1 MKVRCEE
8 YVRLTE
14 EYVWKLDVISTA
26 YEEEVSKKQMVE
38 GGIDLMFSTALKVLY
53 KSGEITEEGLEYALE
68 LLDEDVAVDIRE
80 QLAAADK

>member
-1 MKVRCEE
+1 
-8 YVRLTE
+8 
-14 EYVWKLDVISTA
+14 
-26 YEEEVSKKQMVE
+26 MVE

>member
-1 MKVRCEE
+1 MRCEE